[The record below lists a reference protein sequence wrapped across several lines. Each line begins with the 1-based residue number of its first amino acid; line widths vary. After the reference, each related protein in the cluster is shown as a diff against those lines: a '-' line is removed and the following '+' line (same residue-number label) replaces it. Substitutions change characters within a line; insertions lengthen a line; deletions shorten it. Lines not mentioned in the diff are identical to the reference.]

1 MRRLENGLKK
11 ESHPFACSLRFTVG
25 VEVGKR
31 LIFFNV
37 LVFLFELLMV
47 MAAGQPH
54 NSLFLK

>member
-1 MRRLENGLKK
+1 MKK
-11 ESHPFACSLRFTVG
+11 ESHPFACSLKLTVG

-47 MAAGQPH
+47 VAAGYPH
-54 NSLFLK
+54 NSLFLKRF